1 MYRSLFLTP
10 FLRLSLVVA
19 ASLSGAAAADV
30 HVVEEIVAR
39 VNGDIITRGDL
50 EHKRVE
56 LEAEYRQQGLT
67 GTKLQQAV
75 KQQATD
81 ALRDQIDQMLL
92 VEKAKDLN
100 LSVDAE
106 VTKRIAEMHVQSKII
121 DEDKFHDFIRE
132 QTGMTFEDWKQQMKN
147 ALLTQR
153 VIGQEISSRINIPE
167 ADKRKYYEEHKKDFT
182 RQEQV
187 FLQQI
192 LISTE
197 GKTPEQVAAAEK
209 KAKDLVVRARK
220 GEKFGDLALT
230 NSDDLETA
238 RNGGELPAFKR
249 GQLIKQIEDVVF
261 AQNKGFVSDPI
272 RVPAGFLIVKVEE
285 RYAAGLASYEQV
297 EGEISERLSM
307 PLMQPKVRA
316 YLTRLREEAFLE
328 IRKGYVDSGAAPGKD
343 TNWKE
348 IEQLKPQTIT
358 KEEVAR
364 QKKHKKLL
372 FIPIPFTGGTVKP
385 ASGATRPASS
395 TPGSS
400 TPAAATPAAP
410 TPTASTPAAA
420 PAQQ

>member
-1 MYRSLFLTP
+1 MHRSIFLCPVLF
-10 FLRLSLVVA
+10 FAVA
-19 ASLSGAAAADV
+19 LSGAAAADV

-50 EHKRVE
+50 DHKRVE
-56 LEAEYRQQGLT
+56 LEAEFKQQGLS
-67 GTKLQQAV
+67 GPKLQQAV
-75 KQQATD
+75 RQQAAD
-81 ALRDQIDQMLL
+81 ALRDQIDQLLL
-92 VEKAKDLN
+92 VQKAKDLN
-100 LSVDAE
+100 LSVDGD
-106 VTKRIAEMHVQSKII
+106 VTKRIAEMQVQSKIT
-121 DEDKFHDFIRE
+121 DPDKFHDFIHE
-132 QTGMTFEDWKQQMKN
+132 QTGMLFEDWKQQMKN

-153 VIGQEISSRINIPE
+153 VIGQEISSRITIPE
-167 ADKRKYYEEHKKDFT
+167 ADKKKYYEEHKNDFM

-238 RNGGELPAFKR
+238 RNGGELPPFKR
-249 GQLIKQIEDVVF
+249 GQLIKQIEDIVF
-261 AQNKGFVSDPI
+261 TQNKGYVSDPI
-272 RVPAGFLIVKVEE
+272 HVPAGLLIVRVEE

-297 EGEISERLSM
+297 EAEIGERLSM

-316 YLTRLREEAFLE
+316 YLTKLREDAFLE

-343 TNWKE
+343 TSWKE
-348 IEQLKPQTIT
+348 IQQLKPQTVT

-364 QKKHKKLL
+364 HKKRKKLL

-385 ASGATRPASS
+385 ASAATKPA
-395 TPGSS
+395 SS

-410 TPTASTPAAA
+410 TPVASTPATP